1 MLATA
6 LWRLRNGLGQCRAG
20 RGRLDDLVHDA
31 NLDGPRQ
38 TTGEPVVLRRQLL
51 LHGRALGI
59 GHFSQPPATSST
71 CTGGVLNSFS
81 ESRNPFAI
89 CRFAS
94 YSGKTWT
101 CG

>member
-59 GHFSQPPATSST
+59 GHLSQPPAMQ
-71 CTGGVLNSFS
+71 NPN
-81 ESRNPFAI
+81 SRNRAHDRDMCGRP
-89 CRFAS
+89 
-94 YSGKTWT
+94 GKDP
-101 CG
+101 GRPERA